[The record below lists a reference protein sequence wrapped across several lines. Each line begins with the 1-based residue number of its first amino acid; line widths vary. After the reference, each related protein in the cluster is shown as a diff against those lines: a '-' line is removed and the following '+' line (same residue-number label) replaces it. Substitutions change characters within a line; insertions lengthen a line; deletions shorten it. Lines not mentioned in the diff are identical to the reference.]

1 MPRKQLTEQLLRV
14 LPTDDVSIPDHIT
27 LVNVGD
33 PQGSLLATRLQ
44 ERQQKVISTL
54 GPADIRAAVTC
65 LVSKIQKLWVASHV
79 LSRQLETDVEPYT
92 CMAFCHSS
100 LKPAH
105 VEDIFK
111 FPVMVHSDFYTTQ
124 LSGELI
130 PYRCLTYTSHI
141 LVLIQ
146 LLQQN
151 LSCAVSMLA
160 LSCFISSVKMQAL
173 RCSLDKVIVCNACH
187 RIDSARKAST
197 RFRCEFQ
204 DLAVQC
210 TYTGYMNVNKWRH
223 TRS

>member
-1 MPRKQLTEQLLRV
+1 M

-79 LSRQLETDVEPYT
+79 PSRLVETDVEPYT
-92 CMAFCHSS
+92 CMVFCHSS

-111 FPVMVHSDFYTTQ
+111 FLMMVQSDFYTTQ
-124 LSGELI
+124 LPSELI
-130 PYRCLTYTSHI
+130 PYRCLTYTSHA
-141 LVLIQ
+141 LLLIQ
-146 LLQQN
+146 LLLPY
-151 LSCAVSMLA
+151 LSCAVSIYA
-160 LSCFISSVKMQAL
+160 LSCVISFVKMQAL
-173 RCSLDKVIVCNACH
+173 RFSLDKVIMYNVCH
-187 RIDSARKAST
+187 RTGSARKACT
-197 RFRCEFQ
+197 RFR
-204 DLAVQC
+204 
-210 TYTGYMNVNKWRH
+210 
-223 TRS
+223 